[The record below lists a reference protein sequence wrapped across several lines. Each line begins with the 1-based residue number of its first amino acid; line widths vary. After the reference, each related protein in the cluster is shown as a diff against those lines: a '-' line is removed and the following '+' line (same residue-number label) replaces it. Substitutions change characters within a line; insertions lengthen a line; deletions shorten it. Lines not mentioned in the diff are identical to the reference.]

1 MIAEDVMKLMADE
14 IESLRT
20 ENERL
25 KKAITDFGKN
35 PVGFDWAVLE
45 KIDNLEAE
53 NERLEW
59 IISKAHELS
68 YPGLAIKEGD
78 LLNRIYKL
86 TTVIEAV

>member
-53 NERLEW
+53 NEMLKGGVE
-59 IISKAHELS
+59 
-68 YPGLAIKEGD
+68 
-78 LLNRIYKL
+78 
-86 TTVIEAV
+86 